1 MQTPK
6 LPKLEQR
13 IINYEDFDQVHKIVQ
28 EMSIE
33 DFLLVEHKTHSKQL
47 FFKKI
52 LIEPETII
60 IGDQ

>member
-6 LPKLEQR
+6 LPTLEQR
-13 IINYEDFDQVHKIVQ
+13 IISYEDFDQVHKIIQ
-28 EMSIE
+28 DMSIE
-33 DFLLVEHKTHSKQL
+33 DFLLVEHKTHTKQL

-52 LIEPETII
+52 PNEPETII